1 MWGVVDGYI
10 VLFRFT
16 SLTTRRKERLKRE
29 FQTVPSSSLHL
40 ADKRYDSTAYFSFGG
55 LLMALRGSYRHLAGV
70 VVGENVYL
78 LMRK

>member
-1 MWGVVDGYI
+1 MLKASQWH
-10 VLFRFT
+10 
-16 SLTTRRKERLKRE
+16 SLIKGG
-29 FQTVPSSSLHL
+29 
-40 ADKRYDSTAYFSFGG
+40 STAYFSFGG

>member
-1 MWGVVDGYI
+1 M
-10 VLFRFT
+10 
-16 SLTTRRKERLKRE
+16 S
-29 FQTVPSSSLHL
+29 QTVSSPSSLHL
-40 ADKRYDSTAYFSFGG
+40 ADKRYASTAYFSFGG